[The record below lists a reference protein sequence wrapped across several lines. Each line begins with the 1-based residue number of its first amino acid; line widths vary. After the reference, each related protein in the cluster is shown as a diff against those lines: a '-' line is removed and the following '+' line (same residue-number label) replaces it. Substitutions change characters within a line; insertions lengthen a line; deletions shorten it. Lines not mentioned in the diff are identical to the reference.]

1 MLSLPRFP
9 RPPFPSS
16 FARHLLRQLDQ
27 RTPLW
32 IKQKLLEPQLNQL
45 FGSYIEEGEFDLLAG
60 RFITLKLRDF
70 EIQITITLEDDQ
82 LKLSHESGEV
92 TISGELDIF
101 IQLAKQQVDADGL
114 FFQRKLLI
122 EGDTELGLGVRNLLD
137 SLEWSLE
144 DSKVG
149 WLLTQLESLR
159 QQFTS
164 AMPTY
169 QTAEPNR

>member
-1 MLSLPRFP
+1 MLNLPTLPRP
-9 RPPFPSS
+9 RLPITV
-16 FARHLLRQLDQ
+16 AHRLVRRIDQ
-27 RTPLW
+27 YTPHW

-60 RFITLKLRDF
+60 RFITLKIRDY
-70 EIQITITLEDDQ
+70 EIQITLTLEDGQ
-82 LKLSHESGEV
+82 LKLSHNSGEV
-92 TISGELDIF
+92 TISGELDTF

-159 QQFTS
+159 QRFTS
-164 AMPTY
+164 VIPTY
-169 QTAEPNR
+169 MTAEQNR